1 MQKFFVNIKCYI
13 IKTNSWKKLLWWE
26 IEIPRKQPPHIVQ
39 ELSKVIHF
47 QKFSTIGS
55 TGSRV
60 LLLVIF
66 QALMQKWLHQSC
78 FLGNL
83 PTVSRTSKHHRFY
96 RLIFLVKKATLC
108 QYLIFALMR
117 YISPKTIFL
126 QTVSGFWV

>member
-1 MQKFFVNIKCYI
+1 MKKFFVNIKCYI

-26 IEIPRKQPPHIVQ
+26 IEIPQKQPSHIVQ

-47 QKFSTIGS
+47 QKFSKIGS

-60 LLLVIF
+60 LLLVKF
-66 QALMQKWLHQSC
+66 QALIQKWLHQSC
-78 FLGNL
+78 FIGNL

-96 RLIFLVKKATLC
+96 RLIFLVKKATFC
-108 QYLIFALMR
+108 QCLTFALMR

-126 QTVSGFWV
+126 QTVPRFCV